1 MPEEERHVMRFQKQR
16 MKEATADRFALRDED
31 GDNGI
36 ALTHL
41 GRSLAEFDDD
51 MPGVM
56 PCEAP
61 TAVAMRCM
69 ASAHLTTTAQE
80 LFQESSQLTALCS
93 GVLLPLLQR

>member
-51 MPGVM
+51 MPGEMLRPAPRTVALCYM
-56 PCEAP
+56 PQAK
-61 TAVAMRCM
+61 
-69 ASAHLTTTAQE
+69 LTTLHIEIIARVSTTH
-80 LFQESSQLTALCS
+80 SIC
-93 GVLLPLLQR
+93 